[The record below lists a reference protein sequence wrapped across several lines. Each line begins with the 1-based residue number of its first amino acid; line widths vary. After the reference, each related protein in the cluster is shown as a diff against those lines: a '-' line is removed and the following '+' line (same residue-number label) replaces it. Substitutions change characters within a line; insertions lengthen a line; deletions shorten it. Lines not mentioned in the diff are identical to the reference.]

1 MTPSKLPAL
10 LGVICLAAVMVP
22 IGGVNVMKASRRKI
36 AYCTAC
42 QKKHS
47 SYHFWGSARFLVCS
61 RVYQARRKQAVNA
74 VHASTRE
81 KRRKVIKAQSTK
93 PPWTASLKDAMAVA
107 PRGVHTAGWRI
118 LLQHVGDVD
127 HTGARIVNALARAD
141 VNAMKVARRV
151 LIDRGGVVG
160 QPQTGV
166 FLLAFCFLLYWSW
179 PVMTFLTG
187 LLDHAPET
195 LWSVKV
201 LAMEL
206 DRVMK
211 LYAPFY
217 VRNGILVDTPPGL
230 RVCGR
235 DKDRGGSKKRI
246 DSLLGRLPAW
256 HRCSAQLASEMTADT
271 FQASVCMKI
280 MQEAKVEAFRGGAS
294 DYGSLG
300 FIRCLGLAF
309 ESTMIDNEEEWMWLR
324 DMSRGIKR
332 RLQTLGIYEY
342 EEAQTCRKCLRASL
356 TLTEYSLSDL
366 VVFACLVDKTRLP

>member
-1 MTPSKLPAL
+1 MNP
-10 LGVICLAAVMVP
+10 
-22 IGGVNVMKASRRKI
+22 
-36 AYCTAC
+36 
-42 QKKHS
+42 
-47 SYHFWGSARFLVCS
+47 
-61 RVYQARRKQAVNA
+61 
-74 VHASTRE
+74 
-81 KRRKVIKAQSTK
+81 
-93 PPWTASLKDAMAVA
+93 
-107 PRGVHTAGWRI
+107 
-118 LLQHVGDVD
+118 
-127 HTGARIVNALARAD
+127 LARAD

-246 DSLLGRLPAW
+246 KSLLRRLPAW
-256 HRCSAQLASEMTADT
+256 HRCSAQLATEMTADT
-271 FQASVCMKI
+271 FQTSVCMKI
-280 MQEAKVEAFRGGAS
+280 MQEAKVEAFKGGVS

-342 EEAQTCRKCLRASL
+342 EEAQTCRKCLQASL